1 LNALDRQREAARD
14 ELGRLESEF
23 AAMDDLRPGDRTERA
38 GPGRAAPESPAEKVA
53 LFRSLFRGRGDV
65 YPKLWTNAK
74 SGRTGYAPACAN
86 EWVRGVCEKPQI
98 RCGECPNQAF
108 TTVSDRVIADHLQG
122 RHVVGVYPLL
132 LDETCWFIAADFD
145 RSGWMT
151 DIAAFRDACNSA
163 GLPVHVE
170 RSRSGNGAHAWFFFA
185 SPVSAVTARRMACFL
200 LTQAMSR
207 RHDLG
212 LASYDRLF
220 PNQDTMP
227 AGGFGN
233 LIALPLQHEPRSR
246 GHTVFIDEAF
256 RPYPDQWSYLASI
269 ERISAVD
276 AERIAADAQRSG
288 QVIGVRSVELE
299 EDVAAAP
306 WRLSPSRRLTAPIPE
321 IRKSLPEPVRATLA
335 QRLFVNKDG
344 LPSSVLNALK
354 RIAAFQNPEF
364 YKKQRMRLSTALTP
378 RVIACAEDF
387 PEHVAIPRGCV
398 EESISLFRS
407 LGSTLEI
414 DDQRQ
419 DGHPIDHAFRGT
431 LTDVQQAA
439 VRAMLRHD
447 IGILVAPPG
456 VGKTVAGIYLIA
468 KRARSALVLVHRQPL
483 LDQWIAQLALFLDV
497 EPKSIGRI
505 GGGKRAVT
513 GVIDVAMFQSVVRR
527 DAVADLVAGYG
538 HVVVDECH
546 HVPADSFEQV
556 LSEVRARCVTGLTA
570 TPRRRDGRHPIIEMQ
585 LGPARYS
592 VDPRSQAAAQAFRHR
607 LIVRSTEF
615 LLPQVGVDHPIQ
627 RVYQLLSADQTRN
640 DAILD
645 DIIGSLEEGRSP
657 IVLTERRDH
666 LDFLADRLRGF
677 TRHLIVLKGGASTKQ
692 RREIL
697 AALAAIPATEERLVL
712 ATGRYIGEGF
722 DDARLDTLF
731 LTMPVSWRGTLVQY
745 AGRLHRSH
753 PGKAEVRIYDYVD
766 DRVPVLARMYERR
779 LAGYRSIGY
788 EPDAV
793 SQ

>member
-1 LNALDRQREAARD
+1 MSTEDRRRALRAEIAKRRAELNALDRQREAARD

-306 WRLSPSRRLTAPIPE
+306 WRRSSCPRSEST
-321 IRKSLPEPVRATLA
+321 IRSSVSISCFPRIRQETT
-335 QRLFVNKDG
+335 
-344 LPSSVLNALK
+344 PSSTTSSA
-354 RIAAFQNPEF
+354 RWRRAA
-364 YKKQRMRLSTALTP
+364 R
-378 RVIACAEDF
+378 
-387 PEHVAIPRGCV
+387 
-398 EESISLFRS
+398 RS
-407 LGSTLEI
+407 
-414 DDQRQ
+414 
-419 DGHPIDHAFRGT
+419 
-431 LTDVQQAA
+431 
-439 VRAMLRHD
+439 
-447 IGILVAPPG
+447 
-456 VGKTVAGIYLIA
+456 
-468 KRARSALVLVHRQPL
+468 
-483 LDQWIAQLALFLDV
+483 
-497 EPKSIGRI
+497 
-505 GGGKRAVT
+505 
-513 GVIDVAMFQSVVRR
+513 
-527 DAVADLVAGYG
+527 
-538 HVVVDECH
+538 C
-546 HVPADSFEQV
+546 
-556 LSEVRARCVTGLTA
+556 
-570 TPRRRDGRHPIIEMQ
+570 
-585 LGPARYS
+585 
-592 VDPRSQAAAQAFRHR
+592 
-607 LIVRSTEF
+607 
-615 LLPQVGVDHPIQ
+615 
-627 RVYQLLSADQTRN
+627 
-640 DAILD
+640 
-645 DIIGSLEEGRSP
+645 
-657 IVLTERRDH
+657 
-666 LDFLADRLRGF
+666 
-677 TRHLIVLKGGASTKQ
+677 
-692 RREIL
+692 
-697 AALAAIPATEERLVL
+697 
-712 ATGRYIGEGF
+712 
-722 DDARLDTLF
+722 
-731 LTMPVSWRGTLVQY
+731 
-745 AGRLHRSH
+745 
-753 PGKAEVRIYDYVD
+753 
-766 DRVPVLARMYERR
+766 
-779 LAGYRSIGY
+779 
-788 EPDAV
+788 
-793 SQ
+793 